1 MRNENN
7 YCCITRAQELRL
19 MGSKLSPR
27 LPHDI
32 CNLIS
37 ADQPP
42 LSHLSISTAH
52 SGKTPQVAGPGTR
65 LNHLH
70 STLICGSRKDKE
82 SQSGNGPANGFGSL
96 FLGLLIKMQ
105 QKHPY

>member
-1 MRNENN
+1 MADRGGKAWQGLARSRGEGATMAPILNGKQKGKPQP
-7 YCCITRAQELRL
+7 C
-19 MGSKLSPR
+19 SPHF
-27 LPHDI
+27 P
-32 CNLIS
+32 
-37 ADQPP
+37 
-42 LSHLSISTAH
+42 ISTAH

-82 SQSGNGPANGFGSL
+82 SRSGNGPANGYGSL